1 MRYLWLFWFPLL
13 FLPNLGLSQ
22 GTAFGTLELSDF
34 LIGPYLVLMLIAAT
48 RGMKLN
54 VGRLTPWLGLFIV
67 WALLSTVTIA
77 LRYGYADNYHVEF
90 GLLKIAKMVLYGLA
104 GVLTARALYR
114 EDARRAFDWS
124 LLAASVVSSVA
135 IIQTGS
141 GQSGQQYTG
150 TGFSSSNGISVMMA
164 ILFCYLGGRLMTGE
178 GTSRWRLV
186 APVGIVILF
195 VGWSLSDGRGGWLAA
210 AAGVAY
216 FVFRLGPT
224 RQMIMYGIAGAVV
237 VLTLYQ
243 STPEFRRQVDMTI
256 FPTEEYG
263 LQETSTVAGVDQ
275 GARLE
280 TWTNEAGKLD
290 NAPVFGSGIW
300 HRGGPTGLWTTGS
313 HNFWLQMFLETGFI
327 GGVVVIAIVVKMWRH
342 ATELRAHGRRAD
354 IPLKAALIAVIV
366 GGLGETY
373 FYGGIVLFTAL
384 AVYAPT
390 GGLPVAHAENPVK
403 AIGKGLHPAGPGAL
417 AGAAD

>member
-1 MRYLWLFWFPLL
+1 
-13 FLPNLGLSQ
+13 
-22 GTAFGTLELSDF
+22 
-34 LIGPYLVLMLIAAT
+34 
-48 RGMKLN
+48 
-54 VGRLTPWLGLFIV
+54 
-67 WALLSTVTIA
+67 
-77 LRYGYADNYHVEF
+77 
-90 GLLKIAKMVLYGLA
+90 
-104 GVLTARALYR
+104 
-114 EDARRAFDWS
+114 
-124 LLAASVVSSVA
+124 
-135 IIQTGS
+135 
-141 GQSGQQYTG
+141 
-150 TGFSSSNGISVMMA
+150 
-164 ILFCYLGGRLMTGE
+164 
-178 GTSRWRLV
+178 
-186 APVGIVILF
+186 
-195 VGWSLSDGRGGWLAA
+195 
-210 AAGVAY
+210 
-216 FVFRLGPT
+216 
-224 RQMIMYGIAGAVV
+224 VV

-290 NAPVFGSGIW
+290 NAPLFGSGIW

-327 GGVVVIAIVVKMWRH
+327 GGILVIAIVVKMWKQ
-342 ATELRAHGRRAD
+342 ATGLRVHGRRAD

-384 AVYAPT
+384 AVYAPA
-390 GGLPVAHAENPVK
+390 GGLPLAQVERAAR
-403 AIGKGLHPAGPGAL
+403 AIGERMRPTTPGAL